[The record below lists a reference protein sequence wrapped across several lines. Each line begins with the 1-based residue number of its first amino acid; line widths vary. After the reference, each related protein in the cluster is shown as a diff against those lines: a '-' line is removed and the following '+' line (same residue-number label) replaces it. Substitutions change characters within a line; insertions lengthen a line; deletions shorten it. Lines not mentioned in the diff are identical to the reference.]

1 MSKYSALGK
10 FSCYIIA
17 TAVAFSSSVAARKER
32 ETLIL
37 LRKTQHRV
45 GFVGARV
52 YLDSFTYLKLLSAEV
67 KISEVAPPYLTFF
80 VFVACLYF
88 IPCM

>member
-10 FSCYIIA
+10 FSCGIIA

-52 YLDSFTYLKLLSAEV
+52 YLDSSYLPEV
-67 KISEVAPPYLTFF
+67 IVGRSRNFQSYPISEVAPPYLTQEFF
-80 VFVACLYF
+80 H
-88 IPCM
+88 